1 MNGNAAMNRNPV
13 INQNAKHNEQ
23 QGIPAN
29 AVHTRRLPWWTV
41 PAVLLAVSIVLN
53 AAAWQSRAFCN
64 WYKVHIFPLWV
75 ETYGRLT
82 GLAPFS
88 VGEILIVIGIIWVL
102 AALTVGIAAAVSAAG
117 RHRNSGGTGQKRQ
130 LPERRRKFLRR
141 FRKATAWMLSI
152 VFLLM
157 TLNCYVIW
165 HADGLTEETARRD
178 VQSRSTVTPDT
189 VSSAGSA
196 EEASAGRETWTA
208 GQMAELRD
216 YIVDRADTLAEQVSR
231 DDDGSIVFEG
241 DLKEEAI
248 ACMHQLSSENSQLR
262 GYYPKPKGLLFS
274 GLMSQAHMAGYYF
287 PFSMEANYNT
297 KMCTLNDPYTFC
309 HELSHLKGYMKEDDC
324 NMLAFLACIGSGDT
338 AVQYSGWLGVLD
350 YADNDFYESIGKDK
364 AVYRQHTAISDQ
376 VLEDNQFLTED
387 TWKEV
392 EQHSV
397 VSTKTATEVTRNA
410 TDATIRAN
418 GISEGYSSY
427 RLVVKQLLHWF
438 FEEGGKKAQ

>member
-1 MNGNAAMNRNPV
+1 MDQVTSSDRNPDAGETK
-13 INQNAKHNEQ
+13 QRKT
-23 QGIPAN
+23 PAD
-29 AVHTRRLPWWTV
+29 AVHARCLPWWTV

-53 AAAWQSRAFCN
+53 AAAWQSRDFCN

-102 AALTVGIAAAVSAAG
+102 AALAAGIAAAASAAG
-117 RHRNSGGTGQKRQ
+117 RLRSGSSTGQKRQ
-130 LPERRRKFLRR
+130 FPERRQNRGKFLRR
-141 FRKATAWMLSI
+141 FWKATAWMLSI

-165 HADGLTEETARRD
+165 HADGLSEET
-178 VQSRSTVTPDT
+178 
-189 VSSAGSA
+189 SAGQ
-196 EEASAGRETWTA
+196 ETWTA

-231 DDDGSIVFEG
+231 NENGSVVFEG

-248 ACMHQLSSENSQLR
+248 ACMHQLSAENSQLR

-324 NMLAFLACIGSGDT
+324 NMLAFLACTGSGDT

-350 YADNDFYESIGKDK
+350 YADNDFYESIGEDK

-397 VSTKTATEVTRNA
+397 VSTETATEVTRNA

-438 FEEGGKKAQ
+438 FKEGGKKAQ

>member
-1 MNGNAAMNRNPV
+1 MDQVTSSDRNP
-13 INQNAKHNEQ
+13 NAGETKLRKA
-23 QGIPAN
+23 PAD

-41 PAVLLAVSIVLN
+41 PAVLFAVSAVLN
-53 AAAWQSRAFCN
+53 AAAWLSKDFCN

-88 VGEILIVIGIIWVL
+88 VGEILIVIGIVWILAVL
-102 AALTVGIAAAVSAAG
+102 AAGIMAVVSAAG
-117 RHRNSGGTGQKRQ
+117 RLRNSSGSGQKRL
-130 LPERRRKFLRR
+130 LPERVQKFLRR
-141 FRKATAWMLSI
+141 FRKATVWMLSV

-165 HADGLTEETARRD
+165 HADGL
-178 VQSRSTVTPDT
+178 
-189 VSSAGSA
+189 A
-196 EEASAGRETWTA
+196 EDASAGREAWSA
-208 GQMAELRD
+208 DQMAELRD
-216 YIVDRADTLAEQVSR
+216 YIVDRANTMAGQVRR
-231 DDDGSIVFEG
+231 DESGSVVFEG
-241 DLKEEAI
+241 DIKEEAI
-248 ACMHQLSSENSQLR
+248 ACMHQLSSENRQLR

-309 HELSHLKGYMKEDDC
+309 HELSHLKEYMKEDDC
-324 NMLAFLACIGSGDT
+324 NMLAFLACIASADP
-338 AVQYSGWLGVLD
+338 AVQYSGWLGVMD
-350 YADNDFYESIGKDK
+350 YADNDFYESVGENK

-376 VLEDNQFLTED
+376 VLEDDQFLTED

-397 VSTKTATEVTRNA
+397 VSTKTATEVTQNA

-418 GISEGYSSY
+418 GISEGFSSY

-438 FEEGGKKAQ
+438 YEEGGREAY